1 MKIIEHDFDAVNKHI
16 EWEQERKNEL
26 LKQRR
31 VGVFE
36 RWGKVWLLGSLS
48 LGFLILC
55 AAFTYWLLGHS
66 NEIVRIYS
74 LNDKNTNKEE
84 LIALQEALNVV
95 QKDVSS
101 LVSREP
107 LDEAEILKKIS
118 ESELKKNGKS
128 NQSINTSFTVFET
141 VESVVTGRIYE
152 PSNLSEPES
161 QYCYLSTPME
171 GKRLSED
178 LGRLEKG
185 GVIIWEASLS
195 LEKLTQGQENCRF
208 LIK

>member
-1 MKIIEHDFDAVNKHI
+1 MMKIVEHDFDAVNKHI

-55 AAFTYWLLGHS
+55 VAFAYWFLGHS

-84 LIALQEALNVV
+84 LFALQEALNVV

-101 LVSREP
+101 LVSRKP

-118 ESELKKNGKS
+118 ESELKQNGKN
-128 NQSINTSFTVFET
+128 NQNINTSFTVFET
-141 VESVVTGRIYE
+141 IDSVVTGRIYE
-152 PSNLSEPES
+152 PSNLNEPES
-161 QYCYLSTPME
+161 
-171 GKRLSED
+171 
-178 LGRLEKG
+178 LGSFKKG
-185 GVIIWEASLS
+185 GVIIWEENLS

-208 LIK
+208 LIKQFFILLLY